1 MLTDAGNPCLG
12 VNCTVNGQCFQ
23 GRCVCLAERGYSG
36 DHCEVAPTPVDGVTS
51 AWSPPGSCSRACGGG
66 VAVST
71 RTCVSPP
78 LYGGAACGAL
88 SRSQVCNT
96 DPCTHT
102 IDGGLSPWSEWG
114 PCNATCPSGV
124 VSAVQVPGVRV
135 RTRMCDSPAPSSD
148 GAPCV
153 GAVVDYGKC
162 GCGFGDAARGTEGVH
177 VKRVTVH
184 RRTVTDSRRVCVREI
199 NLKGR
204 NLDWTGWFIFAVV
217 CSMYFSHGR
226 S

>member
-1 MLTDAGNPCLG
+1 M
-12 VNCTVNGQCFQ
+12 
-23 GRCVCLAERGYSG
+23 
-36 DHCEVAPTPVDGVTS
+36 DGVTS

-162 GCGFGDAARGTEGVH
+162 GCGFGDAARGTEVVH
-177 VKRVTVH
+177 VKGVTVH
-184 RRTVTDSRRVCVREI
+184 RRTMTDSRRVCVRARLTSKAEI
-199 NLKGR
+199 
-204 NLDWTGWFIFAVV
+204 WTGRAGSFLLWCVPCTFPMGVPSRLQHRRVSRAPEVVSRYHRRLQRDVPSVNGGAVQWT
-217 CSMYFSHGR
+217 R
-226 S
+226 